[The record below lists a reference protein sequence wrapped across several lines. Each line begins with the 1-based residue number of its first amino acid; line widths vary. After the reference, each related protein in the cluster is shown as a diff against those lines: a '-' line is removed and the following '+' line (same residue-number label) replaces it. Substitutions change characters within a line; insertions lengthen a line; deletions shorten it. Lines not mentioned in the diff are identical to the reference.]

1 MPTNIITYNVPSGT
15 SINKNNSS
23 AAAPTDVTVGGTFS
37 VTYTYDS
44 NGALTGAAVSAVN
57 LSMGGTGSTY
67 DNVFGDLTSIVGGDN
82 EGAKVTI
89 KENGDE
95 EPNGTFEFEFRSL
108 NEDTTG
114 TGDTADFNKL
124 KFSFE
129 DLAALSDTKADDVGP
144 RSLDFIKLE
153 AEYDTDKSNRD
164 TKVQDTQTPR
174 DTLTAA
180 CYCKGTLIETEF
192 GMVAIEDLQ
201 LNDNVV
207 TVDGQKPVVWIGH
220 STIDCERQEHQD
232 KAYPIQIMK
241 DAFGAGMPQRDLYV
255 SPDHSIY
262 IENVMIPAYCL
273 LNGITIKQDQREK
286 LVTYYH
292 VELPSHSAI
301 YAEGLPAESYLET
314 SEANRHFF
322 TDSSTQSSVTKIDA
336 QYPPCPSDTPA
347 WKHIWDTQGYAKLTQ
362 EGPILEAVKAKL
374 AVRAEELNA
383 KAAQVELKSQLQ
395 AA

>member
-1 MPTNIITYNVPSGT
+1 MPSTNVITYTVPSGT
-15 SINKNNSS
+15 TITRDNSS
-23 AAAPTDVTVGGTFS
+23 NQGSSDVTIGGTFS
-37 VTYTYDS
+37 VSYTYS
-44 NGALTGAAVSAVN
+44 EAGALTAAAVSAVN
-57 LSMGGTGSTY
+57 LTTAGSGSKY
-67 DNVFGDLTSIVGGDN
+67 DNLFNDFSSISSDN
-82 EGAKVTI
+82 EGASVTI
-89 KENGDE
+89 LESGGRNSA
-95 EPNGTFEFEFRSL
+95 PNGEFDFELRSL
-108 NEDTTG
+108 NETTTG
-114 TGDTADFNKL
+114 TGNSATDFNTL
-124 KFSFE
+124 RFRFDDNS
-129 DLAALSDTKADDVGP
+129 ALTVSKTDDMGP
-144 RSLDFIKLE
+144 RTLDFLALNE
-153 AEYDTDKSNRD
+153 TYTSSSTSTSVSDSESSGS
-164 TKVQDTQTPR
+164 R
-174 DTLTAA
+174 DTLSAA

-220 STIDCERQEHQD
+220 STIDCERQVHQD

-273 LNGITIKQDQREK
+273 LNGITIKQDQSEK

-322 TDSSTQSSVTKIDA
+322 IDSSAQSSVTKIDA

-347 WKHIWDTQGYAKLTQ
+347 WKHIWNTQGFAKLTQ
-362 EGPILEAVKAKL
+362 DGPVLDKVNKML
-374 AVRAEELNA
+374 LDRAESLMSKQA
-383 KAAQVELKSQLQ
+383 LAA
-395 AA
+395 

>member
-1 MPTNIITYNVPSGT
+1 MPSTNIITYNVPSGT
-15 SINKNNSS
+15 TITRNNGSNQGPS
-23 AAAPTDVTVGGTFS
+23 DVTIGGTFS
-37 VTYTYDS
+37 VSYTYSDA
-44 NGALTGAAVSAVN
+44 GALTGAAVSAVN
-57 LSMGGTGSTY
+57 LTTAGSGSTY
-67 DNVFGDLTSIVGGDN
+67 DNLFNDFSSISTDN
-82 EGAKVTI
+82 EGASVTI
-89 KENGDE
+89 RESNSI
-95 EPNGTFEFEFRSL
+95 PNGEFDFELRSL
-108 NEDTTG
+108 NETTTG
-114 TGDTADFNKL
+114 GGNSATDFNTL
-124 KFSFE
+124 KFRF
-129 DLAALSDTKADDVGP
+129 DDDAALTVSKIDDMGPRTLEFLRLNETYTSNSTTTTVSDTQSSG
-144 RSLDFIKLE
+144 S
-153 AEYDTDKSNRD
+153 
-164 TKVQDTQTPR
+164 R

-207 TVDGQKPVVWIGH
+207 TVDGQKPVTWLGH
-220 STIDCERQEHQD
+220 STINCELQVHPD

-241 DAFGAGMPQRDLYV
+241 DAFGAGMPQRDLFV

-322 TDSSTQSSVTKIDA
+322 TDSSAKSSVTKIDA

-347 WKHIWDTQGYAKLTQ
+347 WKHIWNTQGFAKLTQ
-362 EGPILEAVKAKL
+362 DGLVLDKVNKML
-374 AVRAEELNA
+374 LDRAELLMSKQA
-383 KAAQVELKSQLQ
+383 LAA
-395 AA
+395 